1 MIKDFFKDI
10 KVDNNFYIECANKV
24 VEWNQTAQGVSS
36 SEDEDFSN
44 EKFLLQIK
52 LVEEELKEYRDAAK
66 VNDHVELLDAAGDI
80 FVVASYLSYMFFGNA
95 AINDVLTQPV
105 GDRLAD
111 DPYETFIKSQEFM
124 DKTSENS
131 SFGLGMLACAV
142 TRMARDT
149 LVKSVYNDKKVMKEI
164 LRSNYSKFPTAKVL
178 INKWEVGTVEEALK
192 IEVDWIEENRDYS
205 GITYKFN
212 PTNGLYVFFDENGK
226 IMKPSVFS
234 GPDIKSIVG

>member
-24 VEWNQTAQGVSS
+24 VEWNQTAQGVTS
-36 SEDEDFSN
+36 SEEEDFSN

-66 VNDHVELLDAAGDI
+66 TNDHVEILDAAGDI
-80 FVVASYLSYMFFGNA
+80 FVVASYLSYMFFGKQ
-95 AINDVLTQPV
+95 AIKDVLTQPV

-111 DPYETFIKSQEFM
+111 DPHDTFIKSQDFM
-124 DKTSENS
+124 DKTSDNS

-149 LVKSVYNDKKVMKEI
+149 LVKSIYDDKKVMQEI
-164 LRSNYSKFPTAKVL
+164 LRSNYSKFPDKESLRTKWMVND
-178 INKWEVGTVEEALK
+178 INEAL
-192 IEVDWIEENRDYS
+192 ELELSWIEENRDYS

-212 PTNGLYVFFDENGK
+212 SKNGLYVFFDENGK